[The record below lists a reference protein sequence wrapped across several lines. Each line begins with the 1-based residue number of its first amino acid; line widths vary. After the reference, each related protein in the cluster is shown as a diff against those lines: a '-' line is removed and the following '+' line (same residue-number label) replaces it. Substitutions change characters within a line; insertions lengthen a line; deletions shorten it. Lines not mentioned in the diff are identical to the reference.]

1 MAAVL
6 TYLRSA
12 LQQQK
17 QALSP
22 LPVLPVPQA
31 CDSSHFSLSLSLSRT
46 FSTRFLHRRPEQ
58 YLFTRHHN
66 VAWVTVTVVNEVQ
79 QKRVIEA
86 LDGPVF
92 DPGVGNDAD
101 GHASDKPA
109 AVTPSFT
116 HTHTENLCCP
126 EHWMT
131 PFFLPFFSPPKVIMI
146 FYIPAFLLYSC
157 TVKQSLPFFPHS

>member
-92 DPGVGNDAD
+92 DPGVET
-101 GHASDKPA
+101 
-109 AVTPSFT
+109 TPTGTPPTNQPLWHRPS
-116 HTHTENLCCP
+116 HTHTQRTCAVLNTEWHL
-126 EHWMT
+126 
-131 PFFLPFFSPPKVIMI
+131 FS
-146 FYIPAFLLYSC
+146 YL
-157 TVKQSLPFFPHS
+157 FFPPQRWSWFFISQHFYCIHAL